1 MVYGYILFTASNMLS
16 EGSELLLLV
25 PSIAGIV
32 GSVVLPILGAVPDG
46 AIMLFSGLGPDAQQQ
61 MQVGVGALA
70 GSTIMLLTVPWSFS
84 ILAGRVAI
92 GADGLAQYKIRK
104 RRGTALGSAEMLA
117 KKLGSNTAQK
127 HFLEATGV
135 SPGSTIRS
143 NAYVM
148 VATSLV
154 YLVIQGPAFAYDME
168 PSTDAVNRVVSHVER
183 WWALGGLFLSIIA
196 FVGYLF
202 LMVQQADE
210 EHNPDLRNR
219 IDSAIIKALQ
229 TSDTPIT
236 LSGVLYPMIA
246 DGQAKMKEQ
255 RISKGL
261 KQYSATLLDK
271 DKKRLAKILEPFF
284 HKART
289 PTPFTSR
296 LIAGRAPARPTN
308 RRLAV

>member
-1 MVYGYILFTASNMLS
+1 
-16 EGSELLLLV
+16 
-25 PSIAGIV
+25 
-32 GSVVLPILGAVPDG
+32 
-46 AIMLFSGLGPDAQQQ
+46 
-61 MQVGVGALA
+61 
-70 GSTIMLLTVPWSFS
+70 
-84 ILAGRVAI
+84 
-92 GADGLAQYKIRK
+92 
-104 RRGTALGSAEMLA
+104 
-117 KKLGSNTAQK
+117 
-127 HFLEATGV
+127 
-135 SPGSTIRS
+135 
-143 NAYVM
+143 
-148 VATSLV
+148 
-154 YLVIQGPAFAYDME
+154 
-168 PSTDAVNRVVSHVER
+168 VER

-219 IDSAIIKALQ
+219 IDSAIIKVPFPSSCEPCARLPPDATLVLSCAGVAVRCTRGLAPPPPPTQ
-229 TSDTPIT
+229 LRLGSDPAPPRAPPPLTSRLIAGRAPACPANPGDWQYGAPSPAAHASRSPSPPWPCRSDTPIT

>member
-1 MVYGYILFTASNMLS
+1 MGGVLAHAFIPPDSILGCDEDGCEAPFSSADWAWGLVQVMSIMMVYGYILFTASNMLS

-46 AIMLFSGLGPDAQQQ
+46 AIMLFSGLGPDAQEQL
-61 MQVGVGALA
+61 QVGVGALA

-154 YLVIQGPAFAYDME
+154 YLVIQGPAFAYDMVRC
-168 PSTDAVNRVVSHVER
+168 PA
-183 WWALGGLFLSIIA
+183 
-196 FVGYLF
+196 
-202 LMVQQADE
+202 
-210 EHNPDLRNR
+210 PPPPP
-219 IDSAIIKALQ
+219 
-229 TSDTPIT
+229 PI
-236 LSGVLYPMIA
+236 
-246 DGQAKMKEQ
+246 
-255 RISKGL
+255 
-261 KQYSATLLDK
+261 
-271 DKKRLAKILEPFF
+271 
-284 HKART
+284 
-289 PTPFTSR
+289 
-296 LIAGRAPARPTN
+296 
-308 RRLAV
+308 